1 MFTNVAIMILFAV
14 FILHIIKSLI
24 PNIPFEFPSLKYSDG
39 YSLLQSCTW
48 TNLWS
53 VQYLL
58 SRRQAQTF
66 SIPFLS
72 CTSPTDISDVRWC
85 TSVFCEGEK
94 LRRLKKQKK
103 KLNIHLNPA
112 INFARSI
119 GKNFL
124 PFDSVFSTRSAN
136 REHWSNAFL
145 LRCSKADIWDS
156 WLSLVEFCNWII
168 RSYQKGKA

>member
-1 MFTNVAIMILFAV
+1 M
-14 FILHIIKSLI
+14 
-24 PNIPFEFPSLKYSDG
+24 
-39 YSLLQSCTW
+39 
-48 TNLWS
+48 NLSS

-58 SRRQAQTF
+58 SRRQAQTS

-72 CTSPTDISDVRWC
+72 YTIPTDISDVRWC

-103 KLNIHLNPA
+103 KTKLIYHINFYLNPA
-112 INFARSI
+112 INFAGSI

-136 REHWSNAFL
+136 REH
-145 LRCSKADIWDS
+145 
-156 WLSLVEFCNWII
+156 
-168 RSYQKGKA
+168 